1 MNPTL
6 LKIIIQKP
14 TIVQPGLV
22 AEYRFEEGAGQVL
35 YDYRDRNNGQLG
47 STTGGDTNDPT
58 WIANGLT
65 FSTDDYVKL
74 PYVINAE
81 QDFSIYIVA
90 SVGLSAPATIETYF
104 SAGNSSIGTQYMW
117 LRRWTD
123 GILGLGW
130 VNDAGVADTA
140 IISAANV
147 IPGIRLIVLKRSAST
162 MFFKDVA
169 GGLLSFVRNVPA
181 NPTTFNQITL
191 GCLNRTIANNFLN
204 QSIYAFLAY
213 NRNTTT
219 VEDTKIYNTLKRK
232 LAKVGVVI

>member
-6 LKIIIQKP
+6 LKIITQKP

-22 AEYRFEEGAGQVL
+22 AEYRFEEGTSQVL
-35 YDYRDRNNGQLG
+35 YDYRGKNNGQLG

-58 WIANGLT
+58 RIANGLT
-65 FSTDDYVKL
+65 FATDDYVKL
-74 PYVINAE
+74 PYVINVE
-81 QDFSIYIVA
+81 QNFTIFIVA
-90 SVGLSAPATIETYF
+90 SVGALAPAAIETYF
-104 SAGNSSIGTQYMW
+104 SAGNSSMGTQYMW

-140 IISAANV
+140 TISAANV
-147 IPGIRLIVLKRSAST
+147 IPGIRLIVVKRSAES

-169 GGLLSFVRNVPA
+169 GGLLSSVRNAPA

-191 GCLNRTIANNFLN
+191 GSLGRTIFNNFLN

-213 NRNTTT
+213 NRATTT
-219 VEDTKIYNTLKRK
+219 AEDAKIYKALKRK
-232 LAKVGVVI
+232 LVQVGVVI